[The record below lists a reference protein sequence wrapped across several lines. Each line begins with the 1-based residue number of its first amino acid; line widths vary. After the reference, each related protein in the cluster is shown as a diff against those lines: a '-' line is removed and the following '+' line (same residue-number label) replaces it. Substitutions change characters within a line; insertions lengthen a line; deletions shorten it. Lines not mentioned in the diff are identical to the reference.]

1 VTDCNGSRTG
11 VLLPIERP
19 ACDSVIEDE
28 PDHLSTTEA
37 IAGCSRISRWAKITS
52 VQRVGRLRVHEK

>member
-1 VTDCNGSRTG
+1 MTDCKGSRTK

-19 ACDSVIEDE
+19 AYDSVIEGE
-28 PDHLSTTEA
+28 PDHLSTTDA
-37 IAGCSRISRWAKITS
+37 LARCSRISQWAKITS